1 MKFFQRCAFVR
12 EENNNI
18 HRVLT
23 NTVNARINVRGAY
36 LMLLIERGAFIRSG
50 GANLKEGCLS
60 HSSKLGPEDDSC
72 HRFK

>member
-23 NTVNARINVRGAY
+23 NTVNARISVRVAY
-36 LMLLIERGAFIRSG
+36 FTLLIETEAFIRSG
-50 GANLKEGCLS
+50 GLI
-60 HSSKLGPEDDSC
+60 
-72 HRFK
+72 